1 MTFIM
6 LSDFTWNSQNLFS
19 ITVLTFITIAMSNQV
34 DNSSITDNNTF
45 IFSSNTNN
53 ETNESVNKEKDQD
66 MM

>member
-1 MTFIM
+1 M